1 MERSKL
7 LLLVLL
13 ATLCLACSLP
23 PAHAAI
29 TPVGDVVPSDPASWS
44 SSTDACIGETSAGSL
59 TVDGGTLLSGSGVIG
74 SGSASSGL
82 VKVDGAGSNWTNS
95 GTLSIGLYGAGTLSI
110 GGGGT
115 VIDGDGYISISSTTS
130 TGAVTV
136 SGAGSAWTNSGDLL
150 VGGTL
155 NVTNGGAVSS
165 NYAELGCPLSGS
177 TGVVVVNGAASQW
190 TNAGNLMVG
199 RNGFGGAL
207 TITNGGAV
215 VTACT
220 QIGAASTGAATI
232 SGSGSRLTNS
242 LDLIVSRGM
251 LSISGG
257 GAATANY
264 AAIHPASLLAID
276 VGRGSSLAVGSG
288 AGTIANNGT
297 LRILAGAGVPAGNT
311 YSPISAGTW
320 TGSGTYQALGG
331 TWNAGSHRFTA
342 SDVQTGASGA
352 PVTIDLAQKQRILVS
367 DGPTGWAL
375 GGSFLATSSS
385 TLTLSAA
392 TIGGGTL
399 TALNPL
405 LDAGETV
412 LSGWTLSATTGY
424 TTGNPAYLSFGVGAA
439 QFLDDLQ
446 VWQYSGGSWAKY
458 AATDLTYD
466 RTYASLTVTDLGVYA
481 VTGDLVLMGDANRD
495 GTTNGADLNVVLSN
509 YNQTGATW
517 AMGDFDGNG
526 TVNGADLNTVLSN
539 YNQHLSVGVAVPE
552 PATLVLLATGLLGLI
567 SYAWRKRI

>member
-177 TGVVVVNGAASQW
+177 TGVVVVE
-190 TNAGNLMVG
+190 
-199 RNGFGGAL
+199 R
-207 TITNGGAV
+207 
-215 VTACT
+215 
-220 QIGAASTGAATI
+220 
-232 SGSGSRLTNS
+232 R
-242 LDLIVSRGM
+242 R
-251 LSISGG
+251 
-257 GAATANY
+257 
-264 AAIHPASLLAID
+264 
-276 VGRGSSLAVGSG
+276 LAVDQC
-288 AGTIANNGT
+288 
-297 LRILAGAGVPAGNT
+297 REPH
-311 YSPISAGTW
+311 
-320 TGSGTYQALGG
+320 GG
-331 TWNAGSHRFTA
+331 KERF
-342 SDVQTGASGA
+342 
-352 PVTIDLAQKQRILVS
+352 R
-367 DGPTGWAL
+367 
-375 GGSFLATSSS
+375 
-385 TLTLSAA
+385 
-392 TIGGGTL
+392 
-399 TALNPL
+399 
-405 LDAGETV
+405 
-412 LSGWTLSATTGY
+412 
-424 TTGNPAYLSFGVGAA
+424 
-439 QFLDDLQ
+439 
-446 VWQYSGGSWAKY
+446 
-458 AATDLTYD
+458 
-466 RTYASLTVTDLGVYA
+466 R
-481 VTGDLVLMGDANRD
+481 R
-495 GTTNGADLNVVLSN
+495 
-509 YNQTGATW
+509 
-517 AMGDFDGNG
+517 
-526 TVNGADLNTVLSN
+526 
-539 YNQHLSVGVAVPE
+539 H
-552 PATLVLLATGLLGLI
+552 
-567 SYAWRKRI
+567 